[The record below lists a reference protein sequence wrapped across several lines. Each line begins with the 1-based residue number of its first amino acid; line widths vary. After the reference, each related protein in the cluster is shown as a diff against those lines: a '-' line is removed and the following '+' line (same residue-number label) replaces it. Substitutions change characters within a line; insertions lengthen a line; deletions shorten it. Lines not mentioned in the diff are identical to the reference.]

1 LLQPLDDPS
10 RNMKTMRPML
20 RNLWSDQRGQGVA
33 EYAIMLV
40 VVLTL
45 ALGAIRAIGSHSN
58 ELFRS
63 IVSAIE

>member
-1 LLQPLDDPS
+1 MLQPVDDS
-10 RNMKTMRPML
+10 SADMKTMRRML
-20 RNLWSDQRGQGVA
+20 RNLRSNQRGQGVA